1 MAKIKKVPQ
10 RTCVGCKQVKE
21 KRELLRIV
29 RTPEQKIMIDPTGK
43 RSGRGAYICKSIS
56 CLEAALAGRHLQQ
69 ALKSEIPVEVIED
82 LKKSLTTGDN
92 S

>member
-10 RTCVGCKQVKE
+10 RTCVGCRQIKE
-21 KRELLRIV
+21 KKELIRIV

-56 CLEAALAGRHLQQ
+56 CLDAALAGRTLQQ
-69 ALKSEIPVEVIED
+69 ALKSEIPEQVIED
-82 LKKSLTTGDN
+82 LKRSLSGDN